1 MGPKGRGLKELLAT
15 IDNKPILTEQHI
27 ERVLLL
33 LMRITASY
41 RETMF
46 FQASYGETRS
56 AKVLINAMRNP
67 NFNRLLPF
75 KKIFF
80 DDPNLDLSAIST
92 VQIQQRFKT
101 LCETKGFQ
109 KSFQSME
116 VIWLEGVNSPTYA
129 N

>member
-1 MGPKGRGLKELLAT
+1 
-15 IDNKPILTEQHI
+15 
-27 ERVLLL
+27 
-33 LMRITASY
+33 
-41 RETMF
+41 MF